1 MKKLILLLVFFIVAL
16 HVCHA
21 QSEKFKALFMYNF
34 TKYIE
39 WPPSVRQGDFIIA
52 VLGNSP
58 MTKELEIIAA
68 KQKVG
73 TQNIVVKTFNSVD
86 EIDYCHILFVPASKS
101 SLLAQIIEKV
111 SGKSV
116 LIITDKEG
124 MASQGS
130 GINYVKDG
138 DRIKYELNK
147 KSIEK
152 RGMIVNSALVTLGIP
167 VN

>member
-1 MKKLILLLVFFIVAL
+1 MKKTLLFFVFFTTSM
-16 HVCHA
+16 HFSHA

-39 WPPSVRQGDFIIA
+39 WPAASRQGDFIIA
-52 VLGNSP
+52 VLGNSA
-58 MTKELEIIAA
+58 MTKELEIIAG

-73 TQNIVVKTFNSVD
+73 SQNILVKTYNTID
-86 EIDYCHILFVPASKS
+86 EINNCQILYVPTSKS
-101 SLLAQIIEKV
+101 SSIAQIVEKL

-116 LIITDKEG
+116 LIVTDKEG
-124 MASQGS
+124 LASQGAC
-130 GINYVKDG
+130 INYVKDG

-147 KSIEK
+147 KNIEK
-152 RGMIVNSALVTLGIP
+152 RGMVVNSSLVTLGIL

>member
-1 MKKLILLLVFFIVAL
+1 MKKLLFLLSLIVFEM

-39 WPPSVRQGDFIIA
+39 WPASVRQGDFVIGI
-52 VLGNSP
+52 LGTSP
-58 MTKELEIIAA
+58 MAKELEIIAG

-73 TQNIVVKTFNSVD
+73 SQNIIVKTYNSID
-86 EIDYCHILFVPASKS
+86 EIENCHILYVPSGKSAS
-101 SLLAQIIEKV
+101 LAQIIEKL

-116 LIITDKEG
+116 LVVTDKEG
-124 MASQGS
+124 LATQGAC
-130 GINYVKDG
+130 INYIKDG

-147 KSIEK
+147 KNIEK
-152 RGMIVNSALVTLGIP
+152 RGMVVNSSLVTLGIP

>member
-1 MKKLILLLVFFIVAL
+1 MKKLLFVLCFIVFEM
-16 HVCHA
+16 HSVYA

-39 WPPSVRQGDFIIA
+39 WPATDRQGDFIIA
-52 VLGNSP
+52 ILGASP
-58 MTKELEIIAA
+58 MAKELEIIAG

-73 TQNIVVKTFNSVD
+73 SQNILVKTFNSVD
-86 EIDYCHILFVPASKS
+86 EIDNCHILYIPASKS
-101 SLLAQIIEKV
+101 SELAQVIGKL

-116 LIITDKEG
+116 LVVTDKEG
-124 MASQGS
+124 LATQGAC
-130 GINYVKDG
+130 INYIKDG

-147 KSIEK
+147 KNIEK
-152 RGMIVNSALVTLGIP
+152 RGMVVSSSLVTLGIA

>member
-1 MKKLILLLVFFIVAL
+1 MKKLLLTLVFFIVAP
-16 HVCHA
+16 HVSHA

-39 WPPSVRQGDFIIA
+39 WPASVRQGDFIIA
-52 VLGNSP
+52 VFGNSP
-58 MTKELEIIAA
+58 MTKELEFIAA

-73 TQNIVVKTFNSVD
+73 AQNIIVKTFNSVN
-86 EIDYCHILFVPASKS
+86 EIDFCHILFVPASKS
-101 SLLAQIIEKV
+101 STLTQIVEKV
-111 SGKSV
+111 AGKSI

-124 MASQGS
+124 MANQGS

-152 RGMIVNSALVTLGIP
+152 RGLVVNSSLVTLGIP

>member
-1 MKKLILLLVFFIVAL
+1 MKRLLILLSLIFFAVHI
-16 HVCHA
+16 CDA

-39 WPPSVRQGDFIIA
+39 WPATVRQGDFVIGI
-52 VLGNSP
+52 LGASP
-58 MTKELEIIAA
+58 MAKELEIIAG

-73 TQNIVVKTFNSVD
+73 SQNIMVKTFNSID
-86 EIDYCHILFVPASKS
+86 EIGNCHILYVPASKS
-101 SLLAQIIEKV
+101 SSLAQIIEKL

-116 LIITDKEG
+116 LVVTDKEG
-124 MASQGS
+124 LASQGAC
-130 GINYVKDG
+130 INYVQDG

-147 KSIEK
+147 KNIEK
-152 RGMIVNSALVTLGIP
+152 RGMVVNSALVTLGIA

>member
-1 MKKLILLLVFFIVAL
+1 MKKLLLSVGFIIFSL

-39 WPPSVRQGDFIIA
+39 WPASVRQGDFVIA

-58 MTKELEIIAA
+58 MTKELEIIAG

-73 TQNIVVKTFNSVD
+73 AQNILVKTFNSVND
-86 EIDYCHILFVPASKS
+86 IDYCHILYVPSSKS
-101 SLLAQIIEKV
+101 ASIAQIIEKI
-111 SGKSV
+111 SGKSI

-124 MASQGS
+124 LASQGAC
-130 GINYVKDG
+130 INYVSDG

-147 KSIEK
+147 KNIEK
-152 RGMIVNSALVTLGIP
+152 RGMIVNSSLVTLGIA

>member
-1 MKKLILLLVFFIVAL
+1 MKKLLLLIVFIIL
-16 HVCHA
+16 CMHLSHA

-34 TKYIE
+34 TKYIV
-39 WPPSVRQGDFIIA
+39 WPSSARQGDFIIA

-58 MTKELEIIAA
+58 MTKELEIIAG

-73 TQNIVVKTFNSVD
+73 SQNILVKTFNS
-86 EIDYCHILFVPASKS
+86 IDVIDNCNILFVPAAKS
-101 SLLAQIIEKV
+101 SSIAQIIEKV

-116 LIITDKEG
+116 LIVTDKEG
-124 MASQGS
+124 LASQGAC
-130 GINYVKDG
+130 INYVKDG

-147 KSIEK
+147 KNIEK
-152 RGMIVNSALVTLGIP
+152 RGLIVNSSLVTLGIL

>member
-1 MKKLILLLVFFIVAL
+1 MKKFLFVLCFIIFEMHSVY
-16 HVCHA
+16 A

-39 WPPSVRQGDFIIA
+39 WPASERQGDFIIA
-52 VLGNSP
+52 ILGASP
-58 MTKELEIIAA
+58 MSKELEIIAG

-73 TQNIVVKTFNSVD
+73 SQSILVKTFNSVD
-86 EIDYCHILFVPASKS
+86 DISNCNILYIPASKS
-101 SLLAQIIEKV
+101 TSLAQVIEKL

-116 LIITDKEG
+116 LVVTDKEG
-124 MASQGS
+124 LAAQGS
-130 GINYVKDG
+130 CINYIKDG

-147 KSIEK
+147 KNIEK
-152 RGMIVNSALVTLGIP
+152 RGMVVNSALVTLGIA

>member
-1 MKKLILLLVFFIVAL
+1 MKKLLLLLGFYML
-16 HVCHA
+16 GMHVCHA

-39 WPPSVRQGDFIIA
+39 WPATVRQGDFIIA

-58 MTKELEIIAA
+58 MTKELEIIAG

-73 TQNIVVKTFNSVD
+73 AQNILVKTFNS
-86 EIDYCHILFVPASKS
+86 IDDINYCHILYVPTSKS
-101 SLLAQIIEKV
+101 SSIAQIIEKL
-111 SGKSV
+111 SGKSI

-124 MASQGS
+124 LATQGAC
-130 GINYVKDG
+130 INYVSDG

-147 KSIEK
+147 KNIEK
-152 RGMIVNSALVTLGIP
+152 RGMIVNSALVTLGIL

>member
-1 MKKLILLLVFFIVAL
+1 MKKLLFLLSFIVFEMQI
-16 HVCHA
+16 CHA

-39 WPPSVRQGDFIIA
+39 WPATVRQGDFIIGI
-52 VLGNSP
+52 LGNSP
-58 MTKELEIIAA
+58 MTKELEIIAG

-73 TQNIVVKTFNSVD
+73 TQSILVKTFNSID
-86 EIDYCHILFVPASKS
+86 EIDNCHILYVPASKS
-101 SLLAQIIEKV
+101 SSLAQIIEKL

-116 LIITDKEG
+116 LVVTDKEG
-124 MASQGS
+124 LATQGS
-130 GINYVKDG
+130 CINYIKDG

-147 KSIEK
+147 KNIEK
-152 RGMIVNSALVTLGIP
+152 RGMVVSSNLVTLGIS